1 MPLSEKIQTLR
12 KERNLTQE
20 ALADQLNVSRQALS
34 KWELGASTPEADKI
48 VQLSEFFNVTTDYLL
63 KDVEVNHNTKKFISN
78 PRVIILLSTAL
89 SLIGLI
95 VALAMGLDGA
105 SIFYMSFTKVAAGLI
120 FQVLSILDFE
130 LLLSPLAKKEHKSI
144 RSIFYGINTW
154 IITLIPI
161 ILFFG
166 SFDKFIFF
174 IIPIQDELLRYVFVF
189 GFYIIYNFLISF
201 VLFRVYKSNKSNNE

>member
-12 KERNLTQE
+12 KEHNLTQE

-48 VQLSEFFNVTTDYLL
+48 IQLSEFFNVTTDYLL
-63 KDVEVNHNTKKFISN
+63 KDVDIIQNNKKSINN
-78 PRVIILLSTAL
+78 PRVIILLSTAF

-95 VALAMGLDGA
+95 VGLAMGLDGA
-105 SIFYMSFTKVAAGLI
+105 SIFYMSFTNVSIGLI
-120 FQVLSILDFE
+120 FQVWAVLAFE
-130 LLLSPLAKKEHKSI
+130 LLLSSLAKNEHTST

-154 IITLIPI
+154 IIALIPI

-174 IIPIQDELLRYVFVF
+174 FIPIQDELFRYAFMF
-189 GFYIIYNFLISF
+189 GFYILLNLVISII
-201 VLFRVYKSNKSNNE
+201 LFRVYKSTKTK

>member
-12 KERNLTQE
+12 KEHNLTQE

-48 VQLSEFFNVTTDYLL
+48 IQLSEFFNVTTDYLL
-63 KDVEVNHNTKKFISN
+63 MDVDIIQNNKKSINN
-78 PRVIILLSTAL
+78 PRVIILLSTAF

-95 VALAMGLDGA
+95 VGLAMGLDGA
-105 SIFYMSFTKVAAGLI
+105 SIFYMSFTNVSIGLI
-120 FQVLSILDFE
+120 FQVWAVLAFE
-130 LLLSPLAKKEHKSI
+130 LLLSSLTKKEHTST
-144 RSIFYGINTW
+144 RSIFYGLNTW

-174 IIPIQDELLRYVFVF
+174 FIPIQDELFRYAFMF
-189 GFYIIYNFLISF
+189 GFYILLNLVISII
-201 VLFRVYKSNKSNNE
+201 LFRVYKSTKTK

>member
-63 KDVEVNHNTKKFISN
+63 KDVEVKQNTKKTINN
-78 PRVIILLSTAL
+78 PRVILLLTSSLT
-89 SLIGLI
+89 LIGLI
-95 VALAMGLDGA
+95 IALAMGLDG
-105 SIFYMSFTKVAAGLI
+105 SNIFYISFSNVSIGLI
-120 FQVLSILDFE
+120 FQVIAVLAFE
-130 LLLSPLAKKEHKSI
+130 LLLSSLAKKEHKSI

-154 IITLIPI
+154 LITLIPI

-166 SFDKFIFF
+166 SFDIFIFF
-174 IIPIQDELLRYVFVF
+174 IIPIRDELFRYAFVF
-189 GFYIIYNFLISF
+189 GFYILLNLLIS
-201 VLFRVYKSNKSNNE
+201 LFLFKVYKTK

>member
-63 KDVEVNHNTKKFISN
+63 KDVEVKQNTKKTINN
-78 PRVIILLSTAL
+78 PRVILLLTSSLT
-89 SLIGLI
+89 LIGLI
-95 VALAMGLDGA
+95 IALAMGLDGSNILYLSFSNV
-105 SIFYMSFTKVAAGLI
+105 SIGLI
-120 FQVLSILDFE
+120 FQVIAVLAFE
-130 LLLSPLAKKEHKSI
+130 LLLSSLAKKEHKSI

-154 IITLIPI
+154 LITLIPI

-166 SFDKFIFF
+166 SFDIFIFF
-174 IIPIQDELLRYVFVF
+174 IIPIRDELFRYAFVF
-189 GFYIIYNFLISF
+189 GFYILLNLLIS
-201 VLFRVYKSNKSNNE
+201 LFLFKVYKTK

>member
-12 KERNLTQE
+12 KEHNLTQE

-48 VQLSEFFNVTTDYLL
+48 IQLSEFFNVTTDYLL
-63 KDVEVNHNTKKFISN
+63 KDVDIIQNNKKSINN
-78 PRVIILLSTAL
+78 PRVIILLSTAF

-95 VALAMGLDGA
+95 VGLAIGLDGA
-105 SIFYMSFTKVAAGLI
+105 SIFYISFTNVSIGLI
-120 FQVLSILDFE
+120 FQVWAVLAFE
-130 LLLSPLAKKEHKSI
+130 LLLSSLAKNEHTST
-144 RSIFYGINTW
+144 RSIFYGLNTW

-174 IIPIQDELLRYVFVF
+174 FIPIQDELFRYAFMF
-189 GFYIIYNFLISF
+189 GLYILLNLVISII
-201 VLFRVYKSNKSNNE
+201 LFRVYKSTKTK

>member
-63 KDVEVNHNTKKFISN
+63 KDVEVKQNTKKSINN
-78 PRVIILLSTAL
+78 PRVILLLTSSLT
-89 SLIGLI
+89 LIGLI
-95 VALAMGLDGA
+95 IALAMGLDGSNILYLSFSNV
-105 SIFYMSFTKVAAGLI
+105 SIGLI
-120 FQVLSILDFE
+120 FQVIAVLAFE
-130 LLLSPLAKKEHKSI
+130 LLLSSLAKKEHKSI

-154 IITLIPI
+154 LITLIPI

-166 SFDKFIFF
+166 SFDQFIFF
-174 IIPIQDELLRYVFVF
+174 IIPIRDELFRYAFVF
-189 GFYIIYNFLISF
+189 GFYILLNLLIS
-201 VLFRVYKSNKSNNE
+201 LFSFKVYKSNKTK